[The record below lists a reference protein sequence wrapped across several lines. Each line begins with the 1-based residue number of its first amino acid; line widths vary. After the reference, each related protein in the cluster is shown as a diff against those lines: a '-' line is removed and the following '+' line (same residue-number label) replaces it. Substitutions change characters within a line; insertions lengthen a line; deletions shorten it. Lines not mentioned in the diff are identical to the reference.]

1 MYEMENGEITQVRK
15 VKDPRPVEEYL
26 RAQKRF
32 KHLFTM
38 DGGEDKLKILG
49 SCELK

>member
-1 MYEMENGEITQVRK
+1 MKNGENTQVRK

-32 KHLFTM
+32 RHLFTM
-38 DGGEDKLKILG
+38 EGGEKEI
-49 SCELK
+49 